1 MFISVRDLELRKIQF
16 DTSIP
21 PGEIDYL
28 DPALRQQGELTT
40 QGSVELLSHTLGEI
54 RVKGHLAVTMS
65 APCDRC
71 LEPAV
76 SPINSDFDLFY
87 VPVSAGPAQEEVE
100 IDEGDTEVGYYNG
113 DGLQLT
119 EVLRELVLL
128 AVPMQKLCQPECK
141 GICPVCGQNR
151 NLTACHCEV
160 KPADDRWAV
169 LKNL

>member
-1 MFISVRDLELRKIQF
+1 M
-16 DTSIP
+16 
-21 PGEIDYL
+21 
-28 DPALRQQGELTT
+28 
-40 QGSVELLSHTLGEI
+40 
-54 RVKGHLAVTMS
+54 
-65 APCDRC
+65 
-71 LEPAV
+71 
-76 SPINSDFDLFY
+76 FY